1 MHMRPVCSSGTST
14 CTGIPCREE
23 GYHRSRPEN
32 LEGSQDSRYEERKAH
47 IERPYVSADL
57 QASSA
62 TGTRE
67 VILCVDD
74 LGRSTPQAGPGS
86 MADRGARPTVQV
98 NTGPAPRIPHGAG
111 CASED
116 ERGKQT
122 VNSIYDR

>member
-1 MHMRPVCSSGTST
+1 MKRGRHTSSDRTRAPTFKRPQL
-14 CTGIPCREE
+14 R
-23 GYHRSRPEN
+23 
-32 LEGSQDSRYEERKAH
+32 
-47 IERPYVSADL
+47 
-57 QASSA
+57 
-62 TGTRE
+62 GTRE

-98 NTGPAPRIPHGAG
+98 NTRPAPRMPHGAG